1 MRFFFFFFFLFQA
14 ILLDALIQI
23 EIYSPSKKACHAL
36 LSEKSRIRWK
46 FAVFLF
52 LFFFIPVWNSKQY
65 ISMECRV
72 SRCDNCPR
80 LLSTSVC
87 MSAVYV
93 LYPASTCIYYP
104 LPYFSVRFRWI
115 YRVRDDH
122 SCDYSCYPWIDTNI
136 SRLYYFYL
144 SDHFQW
150 KKSNHVIR
158 VKSMTRKR
166 KWLINW

>member
-46 FAVFLF
+46 LPVFLF

-93 LYPASTCIYYP
+93 SCIHLYLLSTSIFLCPVSMDIQGERWLFL
-104 LPYFSVRFRWI
+104 LPMDRYKYFSSLLFLFVGSFSMEKIKSR
-115 YRVRDDH
+115 
-122 SCDYSCYPWIDTNI
+122 YPC
-136 SRLYYFYL
+136 
-144 SDHFQW
+144 
-150 KKSNHVIR
+150 
-158 VKSMTRKR
+158 
-166 KWLINW
+166 